1 MAFDTYICFP
11 EASNIKG
18 EAGTVYAI
26 EAFKR
31 LGKPIQLTSWSGL
44 GAEMATTVARS
55 DVGGATTGRSKV
67 KNFSCE
73 ANLDKSGGSIAFHSA
88 AGTVFSKVE
97 LRMFIS
103 VNDEKKGGQIVL
115 RILSINLYDVIIT
128 SYSISIGGGDD
139 LPTMSFEL
147 SIGRIA
153 FGYKGLDPKTRTS
166 LLSTPDKFTWSTL
179 SNSED
184 STIDA
189 PI

>member
-11 EASNIKG
+11 TASNIKG
-18 EAGTVYAI
+18 EAGTEYAKARFNGFG
-26 EAFKR
+26 E
-31 LGKPIQLTSWSGL
+31 PIQLTSWSGL
-44 GAEMATTVARS
+44 GAEMATTVSRS

-88 AGTVFSKVE
+88 AGTVFKDVR

-103 VNDEKKGGQIVL
+103 VNDEGTGDQKAL
-115 RILSINLYDVIIT
+115 LILSINLHDVIIT

-147 SIGRIA
+147 SIGGIDFA
-153 FGYKGLDPKTRTS
+153 YKGLNPITRTELIS
-166 LLSTPDKFTWSTL
+166 VPDRVAWSAI
-179 SNSED
+179 SNAEASATAE
-184 STIDA
+184 I
-189 PI
+189 